1 MFTRLTSLKSFV
13 IQIWSHYKAETIDK
27 IIDRRFYDEQVK
39 DEILHAVHV
48 GLLCTQA
55 QPSYR
60 PTMAKVVETLRS
72 TNDQEIVLPTDP
84 PFLDVISIE
93 GLEEGDGVH
102 LLSGATAPSFSGST
116 GSILYGR

>member
-1 MFTRLTSLKSFV
+1 M
-13 IQIWSHYKAETIDK
+13 
-27 IIDRRFYDEQVK
+27 K

-60 PTMAKVVETLRS
+60 PTMAKVVETLRR
-72 TNDQEIVLPTDP
+72 TKDQEIVIPTDP
-84 PFLDVISIE
+84 PFLDVLSIE
-93 GLEEGDGVH
+93 SLEEGDGVR
-102 LLSGATAPSFSGST
+102 LLSEASAPIFSGST